1 MRILG
6 LIPARGGSKGVPK
19 KNIKLL
25 GKKPLIEYT
34 IDGAKNSKLIS
45 QIVISTDDQEIAI
58 AAEIAGCK
66 PPFIRPYEIAQDNSC
81 YNPQPLFEKKVLLI
95 KLLKNL
101 LLLKRI
107 V

>member
-45 QIVISTDDQEIAI
+45 QIVISTDDEETIKNI
-58 AAEIAGCK
+58 LTFK
-66 PPFIRPYEIAQDNSC
+66 KSNSMLH
-81 YNPQPLFEKKVLLI
+81 YF
-95 KLLKNL
+95 
-101 LLLKRI
+101 KRS
-107 V
+107 